1 MRLSEFWA
9 LMEQE
14 FGEGYAQIVAT
25 SRTLSSL
32 GSRTAEQA
40 IEDGERVRD
49 VWEALCR
56 DLDVPP
62 EHHYLPEPK
71 RRD

>member
-14 FGEGYAQIVAT
+14 FGQGYAQIVAT
-25 SRTLSSL
+25 SRALTSL
-32 GSRTAEQA
+32 DSRTAQQA
-40 IEDGERVRD
+40 IDDGERVRD

-56 DLDVPP
+56 DLEVPP
-62 EHHYLPEPK
+62 EHHWLPDV
-71 RRD
+71 RREG